1 MRQVQDESG
10 KPVIMVIRPGLNMED
25 MKEFL
30 GAQEAF
36 VNAGFPVFYSLGQA
50 ARAMSRVIA
59 WNRSKLNK

>member
-1 MRQVQDESG
+1 MKQVQDESS
-10 KPVIMVIRPGLNMED
+10 KPVIMVMRPGLNMED

-36 VNAGFPVFYSLGQA
+36 VSAGFPVFYSLGQA